1 MQGLPDVLTLGDLS
15 VVYQP
20 IVSLATM
27 EPFAHEALVRSNSPH
42 WINPPKLFDEAIQ
55 SRCVG
60 ALGRAIRELSTTAL
74 PRDATLSQRASERVR
89 RVVARAAG

>member
-42 WINPPKLFDEAIQ
+42 WINPAKALRRGDPVSMRRRPRARH
-55 SRCVG
+55 SR
-60 ALGRAIRELSTTAL
+60 ALHDAL
-74 PRDATLSQRASERVR
+74 PRDAPLSQRASE
-89 RVVARAAG
+89 